1 MHPLIEMANHIL
13 ATALAQAGTSDTVRV
28 RNVQFDDAGLRISA
42 WLDHPKASGEVQLAL
57 RVDPPTGPEGQQ
69 QTLRLVVER
78 WPDKLPSALEPLR
91 RVLEKAKVKVELDFS
106 P

>member
-1 MHPLIEMANHIL
+1 MHPLIEMANHLI
-13 ATALAQAGTSDTVRV
+13 ATALAQAGQSDTVRV
-28 RNVQFDDAGLRISA
+28 RSFELDEGGLRISA

-57 RVDPPTGPEGQQ
+57 RVDPPTGPEGLQ

-78 WPDKLPSALEPLR
+78 WPDKLPPALEPLR
-91 RVLEKAKVKVELDFS
+91 RVLEKAKLKVEFDFG